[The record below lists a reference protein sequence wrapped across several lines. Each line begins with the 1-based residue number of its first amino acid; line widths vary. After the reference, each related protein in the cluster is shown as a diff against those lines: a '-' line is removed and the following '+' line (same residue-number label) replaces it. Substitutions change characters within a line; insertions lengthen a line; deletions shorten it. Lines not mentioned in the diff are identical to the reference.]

1 MSANIINGQIDEKIW
16 TVHGTNWQIDIPL
29 DAYNAQFTNEIQAH
43 EAASKALKVFK
54 GFSQELF
61 VILDSGENIP
71 YLGETMVVHL
81 KGASPVDPRF
91 SIICFTHEILA
102 NQGFYAEAT
111 KMARIFIDKVAM
123 LEKEAAANPDPVASL
138 RAAVKI
144 CYQSQSAPRR
154 PGKSSLKRTLT
165 MILWMHPTCPLLNK
179 TLN

>member
-29 DAYNAQFTNEIQAH
+29 DAYNVQFTNEIQAH
-43 EAASKALKVFK
+43 EAASKALMVFK

-81 KGASPVDPRF
+81 KGTSPVDPRF

-123 LEKEAAANPDPVASL
+123 LEKEAAANPDSVASL
-138 RAAVKI
+138 RAAVKDLLPKPKRPKKTRKVKFKKNI
-144 CYQSQSAPRR
+144 NNDTLDAPDV
-154 PGKSSLKRTLT
+154 P
-165 MILWMHPTCPLLNK
+165 PC
-179 TLN
+179 